1 MMETNDILREISDE
15 LHNMNLNLV
24 ELISVL
30 KEKSE
35 PPKKIGD
42 DLDDTLDTIAEA
54 MKIHREQLT
63 TKESETTLAQINA
76 EDAYLKKQANFDQAL
91 RQLGIM

>member
-35 PPKKIGD
+35 PSKKIGD
-42 DLDDTLDTIAEA
+42 DLDDTLETLAEA

-63 TKESETTLAQINA
+63 AKESETTLAQINS